1 MTANEFVQF
10 LDRVSTVG
18 ADGWKAR
25 CPAHPDSNPSLSIA
39 KGEAGQVLLHCHA
52 GCTVGAILSQL
63 GFQFTDLFPTS
74 RGIRVLPSRFEPIV
88 ESWLRSDRKL
98 PDDEVH
104 RMWAAATRKG
114 PAVVFRYLDRTGHV
128 LYDKFRLIEG
138 SKTFWR
144 SPGGQ
149 TSVLYGAHGLPAE
162 ADRVV
167 IVEGELDLHALRAL
181 GIPEVV
187 SVPDGAGSKM
197 SDELLGPIAGVRE
210 VVIATDADAP
220 GDDLAIRIAGQV
232 GASRCKRARF
242 VGGGGFLKDAN
253 DALRAGWVR
262 ADFDAAFAAAE
273 PMRPGSTKKPGRKAE
288 SIASSVDAGPYR
300 RVDGRLCRLRH
311 DRDGN
316 EVVQPLANFDAEVV
330 EEVSYDD
337 GADTSRVFHVRGT
350 LSDGRELPVA
360 RVPANDF
367 SGMNWVTGAWGVRA
381 VVCAGQGARD
391 HLRAAVQ
398 ILSNATSRVV
408 FKHTG
413 WRLQGGAWAYLF
425 HGGAV
430 GAKDLAV
437 ELEPPLD
444 RFVLPSDAVDV
455 TEAVGWSLRLLD
467 CGPDTLTVALL
478 GAIYEAPL
486 SFAMSPDFAVW
497 LLGPSGSLKSE
508 LAALAQRHFGR
519 FDRKTLPATWTS
531 TENSLEARLFA
542 LKDVLAVVDDY
553 APLTDARAQTD
564 LERRAQRVLRGVGN
578 HSARGRLRADLSAH
592 PDRPPRGLVLC
603 TGEDLPPGSSIQAR
617 LVVVS
622 VDRDRLNLAAI
633 TELQGSAHRLPHA
646 IRGYIEWLR
655 PQIEDL
661 QERLPRERERVRGEL
676 HRIGSHLRQAEALAH
691 LYVGFDLFLAFAE
704 SVGAVTSDR
713 ATVLRERALD
723 ALRSIGERQG
733 QQLVELDPAERFL
746 TVLGTLLIQRRV
758 VLVKKD
764 VDPEPEDAEFIGWRD
779 EEFAYLLPAAVRR
792 RVASFLRESG
802 EHWPH
807 TSTAL
812 NQALVRRGV
821 LALSPDGRAETLVR
835 VGGASD
841 RRRVLRLPLAVLDG
855 TGPLAMSP
863 SSPVSPSNDTWVDDA
878 AAVEGA

>member
-1 MTANEFVQF
+1 MDADEFVKY
-10 LDRVSTVG
+10 LDRVSPAG
-18 ADGWKAR
+18 AGGWRAR
-25 CPAHPDSNPSLSIA
+25 CPAHPDTTPSLSITT
-39 KGEAGQVLLHCHA
+39 GEAGRILLCCHA
-52 GCTVGAILSQL
+52 GCSVEAILREL
-63 GFQFTDLFPTS
+63 GLQFTDLFPTS
-74 RGIRVLPSRFEPIV
+74 RGLKILPAYFNAAVST
-88 ESWLRSDRKL
+88 WLRSDRGL
-98 PDDEVH
+98 LDAEVR
-104 RMWAAATRKG
+104 RMWAATTRKG
-114 PAVVFRYLDRTGHV
+114 PAVVFRYLDRAGRV
-128 LYDKFRLIEG
+128 LYDKFRPVGGE
-138 SKTFWR
+138 KTFWR
-144 SPGGQ
+144 SPGGRM
-149 TSVLYGAHGLPAE
+149 SALYGAHDLPAD

-167 IVEGELDLHALRAL
+167 IVEGELDLHALRAV
-181 GIPEVV
+181 GIAVAV
-187 SVPDGAGSKM
+187 SVPDGAGSKV
-197 SDELLGPIAGVRE
+197 SEALFAPIASIRDI
-210 VVIATDADAP
+210 VIATDADAR
-220 GDDLAIRIAGQV
+220 GDDLAKRIAAQV
-232 GASRCKRARF
+232 GATRCRRARLLH
-242 VGGGGFLKDAN
+242 GGLLFKDAN
-253 DALRAGWVR
+253 DALRAGWTR
-262 ADFDAAFAAAE
+262 TEFDAAFAAAQ
-273 PMRPGSTKKPGRKAE
+273 PMVPKPTKKPE
-288 SIASSVDAGPYR
+288 SVAASVDTGPYR

-311 DRDGN
+311 DREGN
-316 EVVQPLANFDAEVV
+316 EIVQPLANFDAEVV
-330 EEVSYDD
+330 EEVAYDD
-337 GADTSRVFHVRGT
+337 GADTSRVFHIRGA

-367 SGMNWVTGAWGVRA
+367 GSMNWVTGAWGVRA

-398 ILSNATSRVV
+398 ILSTATSRLV

-413 WRLQGGAWAYLF
+413 WRHHAGEWAYLF

-430 GAKDLAV
+430 GANDLAV
-437 ELEPPLD
+437 DLEPPLD
-444 RFVLPSDAVDV
+444 RLVLPRDAIDV
-455 TEAVGWSLRLLD
+455 PEAVSWSLRLLD
-467 CGPDTLTVALL
+467 CGPETLTVPLL

-531 TENSLEARLFA
+531 TENSLESRLFA
-542 LKDVLAVVDDY
+542 LKDVLAVIDDY

-617 LVVVS
+617 LVVVP
-622 VDRDRLNLAAI
+622 VDRDRLNLPAI
-633 TELQGSAHRLPHA
+633 TELQGGADRLPHA
-646 IRGYIEWLR
+646 MRGYIEWLR
-655 PQIEDL
+655 PQLDEL

-691 LYVGFDLFLAFAE
+691 LYLGFDLFLAFAE
-704 SVGAVTSDR
+704 SVGAVTGDR
-713 ATVLRERALD
+713 AAGLRERGLD

-733 QQLVELDPAERFL
+733 QQLLELDPAARFL
-746 TVLGTLLIQRRV
+746 NVLGTLLIQRRV
-758 VLVKKD
+758 GLVARD
-764 VDPEPEDAEFIGWRD
+764 IDPGPDDAEFIGWHD

-835 VGGASD
+835 VGNAGE

-855 TGPLAMSP
+855 AGLPALSP
-863 SSPVSPSNDTWVDDA
+863 ASPPSPAGDGWADGTVPVEA
-878 AAVEGA
+878 A

>member
-1 MTANEFVQF
+1 MTAAELVRY
-10 LDRVSTVG
+10 LDRVSDAGPG
-18 ADGWKAR
+18 AWRAR
-25 CPAHPDSNPSLSIA
+25 CPAHDDAKPSLSITT
-39 KGEAGQVLLHCHA
+39 GEAGRVLLRCHA
-52 GCTVGAILSQL
+52 GCPVEQIVQAL
-63 GFQFTDLFPTS
+63 GLRLTDLFIEKGGIQIVAAPLIPPVAEWLRTS
-74 RGIRVLPSRFEPIV
+74 RGLPATEI
-88 ESWLRSDRKL
+88 E
-98 PDDEVH
+98 
-104 RMWAAATRKG
+104 RMWAAYTKRG
-114 PAVVFRYLDRTGHV
+114 PAVVFRYLNRIGRV
-128 LYDKFRLIEG
+128 LYDKLRLVG
-138 SKTFWR
+138 GDKVFWR
-144 SPGGQ
+144 NPAGGA
-149 TSVLYGAHGLPAE
+149 SALYGSIPL
-162 ADRVV
+162 DCRQVV
-167 IVEGELDLHALRAL
+167 VVEGEMDLHALRAA
-181 GIPEVV
+181 GIEGVV
-187 SVPDGAGSKM
+187 SVPDGAGSKL
-197 SDELLGPIAGVRE
+197 SDALLAPLADVTN
-210 VVIATDADAP
+210 VVIATDADAA
-220 GDDLAIRIAGQV
+220 GDELARRLTNALGAG
-232 GASRCKRARF
+232 RCRRARF
-242 VGGGGFLKDAN
+242 ADGDRILKDAN
-253 DALRAGWVR
+253 DALRAGWDR
-262 ADFDAAFAAAE
+262 PRFEAALAAAE
-273 PMRPGSTKKPGRKAE
+273 EVAAPSAKRSQHD
-288 SIASSVDAGPYR
+288 ASQDTGPYR
-300 RVDGRLCRLRH
+300 RVDGCLCRLRH
-311 DRDGN
+311 DREGN
-316 EVVQPLANFDAEVV
+316 ESVQPLANFDAEVV

-337 GADTSRVFHVRGT
+337 GADTSRVFHIRGT
-350 LSDGRELPVA
+350 LSDGRALPVA

-367 SGMNWVTGAWGVRA
+367 GGMNWVTGAWGVRA

-413 WRLQGGAWAYLF
+413 WRLQDGAWAYLF

-430 GAKDLAV
+430 GANDLAV

-444 RFVLPSDAVDV
+444 RLVLPREPVDV
-455 TEAVGWSLRLLD
+455 PEAVGWSLRLLD

-508 LAALAQRHFGR
+508 LAALAQSHFGR

-617 LVVVS
+617 LVVVP
-622 VDRDRLNLAAI
+622 VDRDRLNLAAV
-633 TELQGSAHRLPHA
+633 TALQGSANRLPHA
-646 IRGYIEWLR
+646 MLGYIQWLR

-704 SVGAVTSDR
+704 SVGALTLDR
-713 ATVLRERALD
+713 ATALRERALD

-733 QQLVELDPAERFL
+733 QQLVELDPAERLL

-758 VLVKKD
+758 ALVKRD
-764 VDPEPEDAEFIGWRD
+764 VDPEPDDAEFVGWRD

-835 VGGASD
+835 VGGAGD
-841 RRRVLRLPLAVLDG
+841 RHRVLRLPLAVLDG
-855 TGPLAMSP
+855 TGPRTLSP
-863 SSPVSPSNDTWVDDA
+863 SSPPSPSNDTWPDDEA
-878 AAVEGA
+878 VVEGA